1 MKRNYLIILLLI
13 LVQMVSAEGNVR
25 PTRINGIFY
34 NLDASKKQAEVTY
47 DWDYDGPMF
56 ENKTYKGTITIPTT
70 VSYKGITYDVTSIGT
85 IAFLGNYELK
95 AVNIPNSI
103 LHIGSGAFDQ
113 CEKLQSLTIPKSV
126 TDIEG
131 AILNECDAI
140 TSIIVDKD
148 NKFYDSRNN
157 CNAIIHTATNELIQG
172 CQNTVIPN
180 TVTRIGNHAFAFIS
194 TLTSIDIP
202 NSVTNI
208 GDRAFRNTG
217 LKSLV
222 LPNSVIY
229 LGDAAFFSCKNLTSV
244 TLSESLENLPYE
256 SFEQCNITS
265 ITIPAS
271 VESIDNFV
279 FHANNNKINI
289 YIESPTPPSINNN
302 AFNQKFW
309 GWQFATIHVP
319 VGYKDVYQSS
329 DTWKDFTIIDDV
341 VIPESVTGISTLTS
355 NHSTQSNNIYTLSGK
370 RLSAPRKG
378 INIINGKKINL
389 K

>member
-13 LVQMVSAEGNVR
+13 LVQTVSADGIK
-25 PTRINGIFY
+25 PTCINGIFY
-34 NLDASKKQAEVTY
+34 KLDASKKQAEVSY
-47 DWDYDGPMF
+47 DWDYKGVPS
-56 ENKTYKGTITIPTT
+56 ENKTYKGTVTIPTT
-70 VSYKGITYDVTSIGT
+70 VSYKGVTYDVTSIG
-85 IAFLGNYELK
+85 IGAFASNCELT
-95 AVNIPNSI
+95 AVKIPNSI
-103 LHIGSGAFDQ
+103 LHIGECAFDQ
-113 CEKLQSLTIPKSV
+113 CKKLQSLTIPKSV

-131 AILNECDAI
+131 TILDECDAI

-172 CQNTVIPN
+172 CQTTIIPN
-180 TVTRIGNHAFAFIS
+180 TVTRIGNDAFAFIS

-202 NSVTNI
+202 NSVTSI
-208 GDRAFRNTG
+208 GYFAFRNTG

-222 LPNSVIY
+222 LPNSLIH
-229 LGDAAFFSCKNLTSV
+229 LEEEAFFSCKNLTSV
-244 TLSESLENLPYE
+244 TLSESLENLPFG
-256 SFEQCNITS
+256 SFLQCNITS

-271 VESIDNFV
+271 VESIENLAFYS
-279 FHANNNKINI
+279 NRIEI
-289 YIESPTPPSINNN
+289 YIESTTPPFIDTK
-302 AFNQKFW
+302 AFDLGFYTMP
-309 GWQFATIHVP
+309 FPTIHVP
-319 VGYKDVYQSS
+319 VGYKEAYLNNDM
-329 DTWKDFTIIDDV
+329 WKDFTIIDDV

>member
-13 LVQMVSAEGNVR
+13 LVQTVSADGIK
-25 PTRINGIFY
+25 PTCINGIFY
-34 NLDASKKQAEVTY
+34 KLDASKKQAEVSY
-47 DWDYDGPMF
+47 DWDYKGVPS
-56 ENKTYKGTITIPTT
+56 ENKTYKGTVTIPTT
-70 VSYKGITYDVTSIGT
+70 VSYKGVTYDVTSIG
-85 IAFLGNYELK
+85 IGAFASNCELT
-95 AVNIPNSI
+95 AVKIPNSI
-103 LHIGSGAFDQ
+103 LHIGECAFDQ
-113 CEKLQSLTIPKSV
+113 CKKLQSLTIPKSV

-131 AILNECDAI
+131 TILNECDAI

-180 TVTRIGNHAFAFIS
+180 TVTRIGNNAFAFIS

-202 NSVTNI
+202 NSVTSI
-208 GDRAFRNTG
+208 GYLAFRNTG

-222 LPNSVIY
+222 LPNSLIH
-229 LGDAAFFSCKNLTSV
+229 LGEEAFFSCKNLTSV
-244 TLSESLENLPYE
+244 TLSESLENLPFG
-256 SFEQCNITS
+256 SFLQCNITS

-271 VESIDNFV
+271 VESI
-279 FHANNNKINI
+279 ANLAFYCNRIEI
-289 YIESPTPPSINNN
+289 YIESTTPPFIDTK
-302 AFNQKFW
+302 AFDLGFYTMP
-309 GWQFATIHVP
+309 FPTIHVP
-319 VGYKDVYQSS
+319 VGYKEAYLNNDM
-329 DTWKDFTIIDDV
+329 WKDFTIIDDV

>member
-13 LVQMVSAEGNVR
+13 LVQTVSADGIK
-25 PTRINGIFY
+25 PTCINGIFY
-34 NLDASKKQAEVTY
+34 KLDASKKQAEVSD
-47 DWDYDGPMF
+47 DWDYEGVPS
-56 ENKTYKGTITIPTT
+56 ENKTYKGTVTIPTT
-70 VSYKGITYDVTSIGT
+70 VSYKGVTYDVTSIGT
-85 IAFLGNYELK
+85 GAFDCNSELT
-95 AVNIPNSI
+95 AVNLPNSI
-103 LHIGSGAFDQ
+103 LHIGECAFDQ
-113 CEKLQSLTIPKSV
+113 CKKLQSLTIPKSV

-172 CQNTVIPN
+172 CQTTIIPN
-180 TVTRIGNHAFAFIS
+180 TVTRIGNDAFAFIS

-202 NSVTNI
+202 NSVTSI
-208 GDRAFRNTG
+208 GYLAFRNTG

-222 LPNSVIY
+222 LPNSLIH
-229 LGDAAFFSCKNLTSV
+229 LGEQVFFSCTNLTSV
-244 TLSESLENLPYE
+244 TLSESLENLPFG
-256 SFEQCNITS
+256 SFLQCNITS

-271 VESIDNFV
+271 VESI
-279 FHANNNKINI
+279 ANLAFYSNRIEI
-289 YIESPTPPSINNN
+289 YIESTTPPSIDTK
-302 AFNQKFW
+302 AFDLGFYTMP
-309 GWQFATIHVP
+309 FPTIHVP
-319 VGYKDVYQSS
+319 VGYKEAYLNNDM
-329 DTWKDFTIIDDV
+329 WKDFTIIDDV

-355 NHSTQSNNIYTLSGK
+355 NHSTQSKNIYTLSGK

>member
-13 LVQMVSAEGNVR
+13 LVQTVSADGIK
-25 PTRINGIFY
+25 PTCINGIFY
-34 NLDASKKQAEVTY
+34 KLDASKKQAEVTY
-47 DWDYDGPMF
+47 DWDYDGPGL

-85 IAFLGNYELK
+85 IAFLGNYKLK

-172 CQNTVIPN
+172 CQTTIIPN
-180 TVTRIGNHAFAFIS
+180 TVTRIGNYAFAFIS

-208 GDRAFRNTG
+208 GYDAFRNTG

-222 LPNSVIY
+222 LPNSLI
-229 LGDAAFFSCKNLTSV
+229 LLEEGAFFSCKNLTSV
-244 TLSESLENLPYE
+244 TLSESLENIPID
-256 SFEQCNITS
+256 SFNRCNITS

-271 VESIDNFV
+271 VESIGNWAFSG
-279 FHANNNKINI
+279 NRIEI
-289 YIESPTPPSINNN
+289 YIESTTPPSIDTK
-302 AFNQKFW
+302 AFDLGFYTMP
-309 GWQFATIHVP
+309 FPTIHVP
-319 VGYKDVYQSS
+319 VGYKEAYLNNDM
-329 DTWKDFTIIDDV
+329 WKDFTIIDDV

>member
-13 LVQMVSAEGNVR
+13 LVQTVSADGIK
-25 PTRINGIFY
+25 PTCINGIFY
-34 NLDASKKQAEVTY
+34 KLDASKKQAEVSY
-47 DWDYDGPMF
+47 DWDYDGPGL

-85 IAFLGNYELK
+85 IAFHGNYELK

-208 GDRAFRNTG
+208 GDYAFRNTG

-244 TLSESLENLPYE
+244 TLSESLENLPSE

-341 VIPESVTGISTLTS
+341 VIPESVTSISTLTS

>member
-1 MKRNYLIILLLI
+1 MIILLLI
-13 LVQMVSAEGNVR
+13 LVQTVSADGIK
-25 PTRINGIFY
+25 PTCINGIFY
-34 NLDASKKQAEVTY
+34 KLDASKKQAEVSD
-47 DWDYDGPMF
+47 DWDYEGVPS
-56 ENKTYKGTITIPTT
+56 ENKTYKGTVTIPTT
-70 VSYKGITYDVTSIGT
+70 VSYKGVTYDVTSIGT
-85 IAFLGNYELK
+85 GAFDCNSELT
-95 AVNIPNSI
+95 AVNLPNSI
-103 LHIGSGAFDQ
+103 LHIGECAFDQ
-113 CEKLQSLTIPKSV
+113 CKKLQSLTIPKSV

-172 CQNTVIPN
+172 CQTTIIPN
-180 TVTRIGNHAFAFIS
+180 TVTRIGNDAFAFIS

-202 NSVTNI
+202 NSVTSI
-208 GDRAFRNTG
+208 GYLAFRNTG

-222 LPNSVIY
+222 LPNSLIH
-229 LGDAAFFSCKNLTSV
+229 LGEQVFFSCKNLTSV
-244 TLSESLENLPYE
+244 TLSESLENLPFG
-256 SFEQCNITS
+256 SFLQCNITS

-271 VESIDNFV
+271 VESI
-279 FHANNNKINI
+279 ANLAFYSNRIEI
-289 YIESPTPPSINNN
+289 YIKSTTPPSIDTK
-302 AFNQKFW
+302 AFDLGFYTMP
-309 GWQFATIHVP
+309 FPTIHVP
-319 VGYKDVYQSS
+319 VGYKEAYLNNDM
-329 DTWKDFTIIDDV
+329 WKDFTIIDDV

-355 NHSTQSNNIYTLSGK
+355 NHSTQSKNIYTLSGK